1 MSFVEELKRRNVFR
15 VTIAYVIIAWL
26 VAQILQLMFES
37 FGTPE
42 WVMKTVLV
50 LMAAGMPFVLF
61 FAWAF
66 ELTPEGLKR
75 EHEVD
80 RSQSTTTQTGRKLDF
95 FIIGVLAVAV
105 VYLGVDKLFLTQE
118 VSTALPVAE
127 SASTEIEDTRKSI
140 AVIPFANRSDKQED
154 VFFVDGIH
162 DDILTQLAR
171 IRSLKVISRTSMMQY
186 RDTTKNMPQIGEE
199 LGVRNILEGGVQRAG
214 DRVRINVQLI
224 DAQADEHLWA
234 ETYERELTAENNF
247 SIQNEIATAI
257 AKALAATLSPAEQQR
272 LVSVPTQNLEA
283 LESYFHGKRLSISR
297 LSDELIEAV
306 GYFERAVDLD
316 PEFTLAY
323 IGLADA
329 WVLRDI
335 NDGQIPS
342 TEAQANAKA
351 AIDNAL
357 RLDPGLGEAYAS
369 LGLLR
374 WAQNNYEDALESLV
388 RATNLNP
395 NYAPAFHW
403 QGGVLVALGRA
414 KEALPLAEKALELD
428 PLAPIIHFN
437 LGHLFASLG
446 RVDEALAA
454 CRRSVEINPE
464 FVRGMQCLG
473 DLSTQV
479 LNRRDEGLK
488 WYEKAAESD
497 PKQPFTP
504 GSIAFIFLDLG
515 DKVRAAIY
523 AQKAAALN
531 DNGPKLH
538 YYWHQD
544 NAPALLEVASKNLTQ
559 YPSWLAL
566 HVLGER
572 DANAGDP
579 AAAVARYKQYFPELF
594 DDEPRIGGN
603 NFAPAVDIFPFLVA
617 ADDQECADL
626 LLEKSLAFL
635 ATQQRSS
642 LSAGFYWRDAK
653 ALLYLGRREAA
664 MTAIRET
671 IDAGMVSSWRDF
683 FDYDPVTEPLRDDP
697 EFIALRERLEA
708 DMAQQLAKVNVR
720 KVEQASE

>member
-1 MSFVEELKRRNVFR
+1 MSLFNELKRRSVFR
-15 VTIAYVIIAWL
+15 VGIAYVIIAWL
-26 VAQILQLMFES
+26 VAQILQLVFES

-80 RSQSTTTQTGRKLDF
+80 RSQSITNKTSRKLDF
-95 FIIGVLAVAV
+95 FIISVLAVAM

-118 VSTALPVAE
+118 LSTALPVAE
-127 SASTEIEDTRKSI
+127 STSTEIADTRKSI
-140 AVIPFANRSDKQED
+140 AVIPFANRSDKKED

-162 DDILTQLAR
+162 DDVLTQLAR

-234 ETYERELTAENNF
+234 ETYERELTAENIF
-247 SIQNEIATAI
+247 SIQSEIATAI
-257 AKALAATLSPAEQQR
+257 AKALAATLSPDEQQR
-272 LVSVPTQNLEA
+272 LSSVPTQNLEA

-297 LSDELIEAV
+297 LSNELIEAV
-306 GYFERAVDLD
+306 DYFERAVDLD
-316 PEFTLAY
+316 PEFALAY
-323 IGLADA
+323 VGLADA

-335 NDGQIPS
+335 NDGQVPS
-342 TEAQANAKA
+342 AEAQANAKA

-395 NYAPAFHW
+395 NYAPAIQW
-403 QGGVLVALGRA
+403 QSGVLGVLGRA
-414 KEALPLAEKALELD
+414 TEALPLAEKALELD
-428 PLAPIIHFN
+428 PLAPIIHFA
-437 LGHLFASLG
+437 LGQLFATLG

-473 DLSTQV
+473 DLYAQV

-488 WYEKAAESD
+488 WFEKAAKAD
-497 PKQPFTP
+497 PKQPYNP
-504 GSIAFIFLDLG
+504 AAIAFIFLDLG
-515 DKVRAAIY
+515 DQERAAIY
-523 AQKAAALN
+523 VQKAAVLN
-531 DNGPKLH
+531 NDFPGVI
-538 YYWHQD
+538 YYLNQD
-544 NAPALLEVASKNLTQ
+544 NEPALLEVASKSLTQ
-559 YPSWLAL
+559 YPSSLVL

-572 DANAGDP
+572 DVNAGDP
-579 AAAVARYKQYFPELF
+579 AAAVARYKQYYPKLF
-594 DDEPRIGGN
+594 DDEPRVDGN
-603 NFAPAVDIFPFLVA
+603 NFSPAVDIFPFLVA
-617 ADDQECADL
+617 AGDQECADL

-635 ATQQRSS
+635 ATQKRSS
-642 LSAGFYWRDAK
+642 LYLGFFWNDAK
-653 ALLYLGRREAA
+653 ALLYLGRRADA
-664 MTAIRET
+664 MTVIQET
-671 IDAGMVSSWRDF
+671 MDAGTVSAWRNF
-683 FDYDPVTEPLRDDP
+683 FDYDPVTEPLRDDL
-697 EFIALRERLEA
+697 EFIALRKRLES
-708 DMAQQLAKVNVR
+708 DMAQQLARVNAN
-720 KVEQASE
+720 KAEQASE